1 MPKVP
6 NLNNINNAD
15 ANAPSDDEDQ
25 KQEFTKDTKFFKSSI
40 AGLAIQ
46 IGDEPSR
53 EEQPSVV
60 RFTPYEFR
68 DEKRGENYT
77 VGYLATE
84 EQDALEVLADDPNVT
99 EIDEKEFRDVL
110 ENGKR
115 AKY

>member
-6 NLNNINNAD
+6 TLNNND
-15 ANAPSDDEDQ
+15 ANAPTDDDDK
-25 KQEFTKDTKFFKSSI
+25 KQEFTKDTKFFKSRI

-46 IGDEPSR
+46 IGDEPDR
-53 EEQPSVV
+53 DEQPSVV

-99 EIDEKEFRDVL
+99 EVDEKEYRDVL